1 MLAALNITAEN
12 KMNKFDKLYLNFIPP
27 CGKIRFRPENLGV
40 FNVKTDYY
48 DDIEVVDVSRK
59 LILSTSERFVMVPSC
74 SLEFIRSGE
83 VMLKQGEK
91 NLHLRGPVV
100 TWIPPSTPLKFINSS
115 GELYDHLWIDFKGAR
130 AERIVNSFVSG
141 VPEGFIKVSGNCVK
155 QLEAG
160 FMSMINDF
168 HSNRHLYHGRI
179 VNTLENLVWELHCAL
194 SPLPESAAADKYHIK
209 DLAKAISLNPF
220 AERNIRQMAENCGI
234 SYIHFRRIFREV
246 TGFPVAEY
254 INRQK
259 ILYAA
264 NLLSSGGCTVKEA
277 ALTCKFKDLSAF
289 SRMFK
294 KYMEKSPRTFCMQTA
309 NVPLRQQSGG
319 TGRGRAAN

>member
-1 MLAALNITAEN
+1 M
-12 KMNKFDKLYLNFIPP
+12 
-27 CGKIRFRPENLGV
+27 KI
-40 FNVKTDYY
+40 DYY
-48 DDIEVVDVSRK
+48 NDIEVVDISRK

-91 NLHLRGPVV
+91 TLRLHGPVV

-115 GELYDHLWIDFKGAR
+115 GELYDHLWIDFTGPR
-130 AERIVNSFVSG
+130 AERIVNSFVSA
-141 VPEGFIKVSGNCVK
+141 VPEGFINVSGNCIK
-155 QLEAG
+155 QLEDG

-168 HSNRHLYHGRI
+168 HADRRLYHGRI
-179 VNTLENLVWELHCAL
+179 INTLENLVWELCLAI
-194 SPLPESAAADKYHIK
+194 SPLPEKASADKYHIK
-209 DLAKAISLNPF
+209 DIAKAISLNPF
-220 AERNIRQMAENCGI
+220 AERNIRQLAEHCGI
-234 SYIHFRRIFREV
+234 SHIHFRRLFRDI
-246 TGFPVAEY
+246 TGFPVTEY

-277 ALTCKFKDLSAF
+277 ALTCKFKDLSTF

-294 KYMEKSPRTFCMQTA
+294 KYTGKSPRAFLI
-309 NVPLRQQSGG
+309 VEG
-319 TGRGRAAN
+319 